1 MAWYDD
7 ITSGG
12 LSGLL
17 GTDAPNYLDQ
27 MFPLEADKIRNRALQ
42 QGLIGGTISY
52 LKAPKN
58 QNRGYGALIGD
69 VLGGY
74 QQGAQNT
81 YNKQTSDYITGQ
93 KLSDLQLEK
102 TNKAKLKESIDKYN
116 QLPTGMNPDERAKF
130 YTENVIPYLPMDKQA
145 EALLPK
151 VTQKEVGDQLI
162 SYDQYGRETGRE
174 KVGMTAYQKQI
185 LSQGRIPVGFAMK
198 PDGSLEPIVGGPA
211 DIKRQ
216 QQLSGASDFDTQI
229 GNLRDKYTQLDKMGG
244 IVNPDKS
251 TISNIIAGAE
261 SSGLGQ
267 IVGQKVGTQAQSIR
281 NEIAQARPLLLQSIK
296 QATGMSSKQMDSN
309 AELKMYLSAA
319 TDPNLDIK
327 ANLAALDNMEK
338 LFGSGKLQAVGA
350 NAKPNLTETYKAKK
364 VQEEQVK
371 SKESNVSSQDQEA
384 LSWANANPNDP
395 RSKLIKQKLG
405 VK

>member
-17 GTDAPNYLDQ
+17 GTDAPNYLNQ
-27 MFPLEADKIRNRALQ
+27 MFPLEADKIRNKAIQ
-42 QGLIGGTISY
+42 QGVIGGLGAY
-52 LKAPKN
+52 LRAPKN
-58 QNRGYGALIGD
+58 QGRGIGALVGD

-74 QQGAQNT
+74 QQGSQNM
-81 YNKQTSDYITGQ
+81 YNKQVSDYITGQ
-93 KLSDLQLEK
+93 KLSELQLEK
-102 TNKAKLKESIDKYN
+102 TNREKLKEAIGKYN
-116 QLPTGMNPDERAKF
+116 EMPMTMKPEERADF
-130 YTENVIPYLPMDKQA
+130 YTKNVIPYLPTDKQA
-145 EALLPK
+145 EAMLPK

-162 SYDQYGRETGRE
+162 SYDQYGRELGRE
-174 KVGMTAYQKQI
+174 KVGMTAYQRQI
-185 LSQGRIPVGFAMK
+185 LSQGRIPVGYVMK
-198 PDGSLEPIVGGPA
+198 ADGTLEPLVGGPA

-229 GNLRDKYTQLDKMGG
+229 MNLRDKYTKLDAMGG

-261 SSGLGQ
+261 SSGVGQ
-267 IVGQKVGTQAQSIR
+267 IIGQKVGTQAQSIR

-338 LFGSGKLQAVGA
+338 LFGSGKLQAIGA
-350 NAKPNLTETYKAKK
+350 NAKPNLTEEYKAKK
-364 VQEEQVK
+364 AQEDKNKPVEKQIVKTGVDKKTGRKVVQY
-371 SKESNVSSQDQEA
+371 SDGTTA
-384 LSWANANPNDP
+384 YAN
-395 RSKLIKQKLG
+395 
-405 VK
+405 

>member
-27 MFPLEADKIRNRALQ
+27 MFPTDANKIRNKAIQ
-42 QGLIGGTISY
+42 QGLIGGVGAY
-52 LKAPKN
+52 LRAPKN
-58 QNRGYGALIGD
+58 QNRGVGALVGD

-74 QQGAQNT
+74 QQGSQGS

-93 KLSDLQLEK
+93 KLTELQLDK
-102 TNKAKLKESIDKYN
+102 TNRAKLKEAIGQYN
-116 QLPTGMNPDERAKF
+116 EMPMTMKPEERAAF
-130 YTENVIPYLPMDKQA
+130 YTKNVIPYLPMDKQA

-151 VTQKEVGDQLI
+151 VTQKEVGDNLI
-162 SYDQYGRETGRE
+162 SYDQYGRELGRE
-174 KVGMTAYQKQI
+174 KVGMTAYQSKI

-198 PDGSLEPIVGGPA
+198 VDGTLEPIIGGPA
-211 DIKRQ
+211 DIKT
-216 QQLSGASDFDTQI
+216 QLKDQGALDFDTQVL
-229 GNLRDKYTQLDKMGG
+229 NLRTKYKQLDEMGG

-267 IVGQKVGTQAQSIR
+267 IVGGKLGTQAQSIR

-309 AELKMYLSAA
+309 AELQLYLRSA
-319 TDPNLDIK
+319 TDPNIDIK
-327 ANLAALDNMEK
+327 ANLAALDNIQS
-338 LFGSGKLQAVGA
+338 LYGSGKLQATGA
-350 NAKPNLTETYKAKK
+350 NNKTNLTEEYKAKK
-364 VQEEQVK
+364 AQEAQVK
-371 SKESNVSSQDQEA
+371 SDQNKPQA
-384 LSWANANPNDP
+384 
-395 RSKLIKQKLG
+395 KQI
-405 VK
+405 VKTGIDKKTGKKVVQYSDGTTAYAD

>member
-17 GTDAPNYLDQ
+17 GTDAPNYLDK
-27 MFPLEADKIRNRALQ
+27 MFPVDAEKIRNRALQ
-42 QGLIGGTISY
+42 QGLIGGAISY

-93 KLSDLQLEK
+93 KLDELQSKKQNED
-102 TNKAKLKESIDKYN
+102 KLKESIGKYN
-116 QLPTGMNPDERAKF
+116 ALDPKATPDVRAKF
-130 YTENVIPYLPMDKQA
+130 YTENVVPFLPADKQA

-151 VTQKEVGDQLI
+151 ITQKEVGDNLI

-174 KVGMTAYQKQI
+174 KIGMTDYQRKL

-198 PDGSLEPIVGGPA
+198 PDGTLEPIVGGPA
-211 DIKRQ
+211 DIKTQ
-216 QQLSGASDFDTQI
+216 QKVQGQNDFQTQI
-229 GNLRDKYTQLDKMGG
+229 DNLRGIYTNLGNIGG
-244 IVNPDKS
+244 ITDTSKNAFQ
-251 TISNIIAGAE
+251 NIIASAS
-261 SSGLGQ
+261 SSGVGQ
-267 IVGQKVGTQAQSIR
+267 IAGRTVGSEAQKFRDQVD
-281 NEIAQARPLLLQSIK
+281 QARPLLLQSIK

-309 AELKMYLSAA
+309 AELKLYLSAA
-319 TDPNLDIK
+319 TDPTKSLQ
-327 ANLAALDNMEK
+327 ANMAALDNIES
-338 LFGSGKLQAVGA
+338 LYGSGKLHAIGA
-350 NAKPNLTETYKAKK
+350 NAKPNLTEDYKAKK

-371 SKESNVSSQDQEA
+371 SKVSNVNSQDQEA
-384 LSWANANPNDP
+384 LSWANSNPNDP

>member
-17 GTDAPNYLDQ
+17 GTDAPNYLDK
-27 MFPLEADKIRNRALQ
+27 MFPVDAEKIRNRALQ
-42 QGLIGGTISY
+42 QGLIGGAISY

-93 KLSDLQLEK
+93 KLDELQSKKQNED
-102 TNKAKLKESIDKYN
+102 KLKESIGKYN
-116 QLPTGMNPDERAKF
+116 ALDPKATPDVRAKF
-130 YTENVIPYLPMDKQA
+130 YTENVVPFLPADKQA

-151 VTQKEVGDQLI
+151 ITQKEVGDNLI

-174 KVGMTAYQKQI
+174 KIGMTNYQRKL

-198 PDGSLEPIVGGPA
+198 PDGTLEPIVGGPA
-211 DIKRQ
+211 DIKTQ
-216 QQLSGASDFDTQI
+216 QKVQGQNDFQTQI
-229 GNLRDKYTQLDKMGG
+229 DNLRGIYTNLGNIGG
-244 IVNPDKS
+244 ITDTSKNAFQ
-251 TISNIIAGAE
+251 NIIASAS
-261 SSGLGQ
+261 SSGVGQ
-267 IVGQKVGTQAQSIR
+267 IAGRTVGSEAQKFRDQVD
-281 NEIAQARPLLLQSIK
+281 QARPLLLQSIK

-309 AELKMYLSAA
+309 AELKLYLSAA
-319 TDPNLDIK
+319 TDPTKSLQ
-327 ANLAALDNMEK
+327 ANMAALDNIES
-338 LFGSGKLQAVGA
+338 LYGSGKLHAIGA
-350 NAKPNLTETYKAKK
+350 NAQPNLTEDYKAKK

-371 SKESNVSSQDQEA
+371 SKVSNVNSQDQEA
-384 LSWANANPNDP
+384 LSWANSNPNDP

>member
-27 MFPLEADKIRNRALQ
+27 MFPTDANKIRNKAIQ
-42 QGLIGGTISY
+42 QGLIGGVGAY
-52 LKAPKN
+52 LRAPKN
-58 QNRGYGALIGD
+58 QDRGVGALIGD

-74 QQGAQNT
+74 QQGSQGS

-93 KLSDLQLEK
+93 KLTELQLDK
-102 TNKAKLKESIDKYN
+102 TNRAKLKESIDKYN
-116 QLPTGMNPDERAKF
+116 QLPTGMKPDERAAF
-130 YTENVIPYLPMDKQA
+130 YTQNVIPYLPMDKQA

-162 SYDQYGRETGRE
+162 SYDQYGREVGRE

-185 LSQGRIPVGFAMK
+185 LSQGRIPVGYVMK
-198 PDGSLEPIVGGPA
+198 ADGTLEALVGGPA
-211 DIKRQ
+211 DVKTQ
-216 QQLSGASDFDTQI
+216 AKNQGALDFDTQI
-229 GNLRDKYTQLDKMGG
+229 TNLRDKYKQLDQMGG

-267 IVGQKVGTQAQSIR
+267 IVGGKLGTQAQSIR

-309 AELKMYLSAA
+309 AELQLYLRSA
-319 TDPNLDIK
+319 TDPNIDIK
-327 ANLAALDNMEK
+327 ANLNALDNIQS
-338 LFGSGKLQAVGA
+338 LYGSGKLQAVNA
-350 NAKPNLTETYKAKK
+350 NAKPNLTEEYKAKK
-364 VQEEQVK
+364 LKEGENKPAEKQIVKTGIDKKTGKKVVQY
-371 SKESNVSSQDQEA
+371 SDGTISYGN
-384 LSWANANPNDP
+384 
-395 RSKLIKQKLG
+395 
-405 VK
+405 

>member
-17 GTDAPNYLDQ
+17 GTDAPNYLDK
-27 MFPLEADKIRNRALQ
+27 MFPVDAEKIRNRALQ
-42 QGLIGGTISY
+42 QGLIGGAISY

-93 KLSDLQLEK
+93 KLDELQSKKQNED
-102 TNKAKLKESIDKYN
+102 KLKESIGKYN
-116 QLPTGMNPDERAKF
+116 ALDPKATPDVRAKF
-130 YTENVIPYLPMDKQA
+130 YTENVVPFLPADKQA

-151 VTQKEVGDQLI
+151 ITQKEVGDNLI

-174 KVGMTAYQKQI
+174 KIGMTDYQRKL

-198 PDGSLEPIVGGPA
+198 PDGTLEPIVGGPA
-211 DIKRQ
+211 DIKTQ
-216 QQLSGASDFDTQI
+216 QKVQGQNDFQTQI
-229 GNLRDKYTQLDKMGG
+229 DNLRGIYTNLGNIGG
-244 IVNPDKS
+244 ITDTSKNAFQ
-251 TISNIIAGAE
+251 NIIASAS
-261 SSGLGQ
+261 SSGVGQ
-267 IVGQKVGTQAQSIR
+267 IAGRTVGSEAQKFRDQVD
-281 NEIAQARPLLLQSIK
+281 QARPLLLQSIK

-309 AELKMYLSAA
+309 AELKLYLSAA
-319 TDPNLDIK
+319 TDPTKSLQ
-327 ANLAALDNMEK
+327 ANMAALDNIES
-338 LFGSGKLQAVGA
+338 LYGSGKLHAIGA
-350 NAKPNLTETYKAKK
+350 NAQPNLTEDYKAKK

-371 SKESNVSSQDQEA
+371 SKVSNVNSQDQEA
-384 LSWANANPNDP
+384 LSWANSNPNDP

>member
-17 GTDAPNYLDQ
+17 GTDAPNYLDK
-27 MFPLEADKIRNRALQ
+27 MFPVDAEKIRNRALQ
-42 QGLIGGTISY
+42 QGLIGGAISY

-74 QQGAQNT
+74 QTGAQNT

-93 KLSDLQLEK
+93 KLDELQSKKQNED
-102 TNKAKLKESIDKYN
+102 KLKESIGKYN
-116 QLPTGMNPDERAKF
+116 ALDPKATPDVRAKF
-130 YTENVIPYLPMDKQA
+130 YTENVVPFLPADKQA

-151 VTQKEVGDQLI
+151 ITQKEVGDNLI

-174 KVGMTAYQKQI
+174 KIGMTDYQRKL

-198 PDGSLEPIVGGPA
+198 PDGTLEPIVGGPA
-211 DIKRQ
+211 DIKTQ
-216 QQLSGASDFDTQI
+216 QKVQGQNDFQTQI
-229 GNLRDKYTQLDKMGG
+229 DNLRGIYTNLGNIGG
-244 IVNPDKS
+244 ITDTSKGALK
-251 TISNIIAGAE
+251 NIIASAE

-267 IVGQKVGTQAQSIR
+267 IVGRTVGSEAQKFRDQVD
-281 NEIAQARPLLLQSIK
+281 QARPLLLQSIK

-309 AELKMYLSAA
+309 AELKLYLSSA
-319 TDPNLDIK
+319 TDPTKSLQ
-327 ANLAALDNMEK
+327 ANMAALDNIES
-338 LFGSGKLQAVGA
+338 LYGSGKLHAIGS
-350 NAKPNLTETYKAKK
+350 NAKPNLTEDYKVKK

-371 SKESNVSSQDQEA
+371 SKASNVSSQDQEA
-384 LSWANANPNDP
+384 LSWANSNPNDP